1 MDTAQDCN
9 IALLSV
15 EYCPNAVKVYVH
27 FHSFIQNWWWVE
39 LRLKIVPLKHKMQ
52 LGFISLTYHSSFL
65 SKFVALFVKTLNQ
78 TLVKNL
84 YF

>member
-27 FHSFIQNWWWVE
+27 FHIFIQNWWWVE
-39 LRLKIVPLKHKMQ
+39 LRLKIVPLKRWDENSSTADSSTDKMQ
-52 LGFISLTYHSSFL
+52 LGFISLTIIQAFYQNLCLFL
-65 SKFVALFVKTLNQ
+65 
-78 TLVKNL
+78 
-84 YF
+84 